1 MSNVV
6 TESKLTAWL
15 AEHRRLVNA
24 LFVALALLQT
34 VGFVV
39 AGSGNSGGGGP

>member
-1 MSNVV
+1 MGP
-6 TESKLTAWL
+6 KLTAWL

-39 AGSGNSGGGGP
+39 AGDGGSSGAGP